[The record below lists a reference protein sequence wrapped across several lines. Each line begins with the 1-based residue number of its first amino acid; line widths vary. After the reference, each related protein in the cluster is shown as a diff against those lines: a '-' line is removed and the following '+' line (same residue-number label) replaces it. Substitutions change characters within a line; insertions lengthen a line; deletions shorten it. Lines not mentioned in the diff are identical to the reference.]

1 MTIMDLETLREAQS
15 RERQAKGLRE
25 LTDSFYRDAASYIQG
40 LKEERRELDDP
51 YGEEAQQLNDALQSA
66 RQVAE
71 SIYERRVSK
80 VVKLAALSANGV
92 DIDEAGMTSEER
104 RMYDNI
110 VDEIQRN
117 HELVVGE
124 VLGTSMDTE
133 DAAETEPND
142 DTPEATGDEEGGDD
156 GPGDDYT
163 TVRVTESL
171 PDFVGVDGH
180 EYSLEEEDVAVIPE
194 ENARVLCEKDAAVE
208 IERSG

>member
-1 MTIMDLETLREAQS
+1 MKYMDLEALREAQS

-25 LTDSFYRDAASYIQG
+25 LSDSFYRDAARYIQG
-40 LKEERRELDDP
+40 LREERDGVDDP

-92 DIDEAGMTSEER
+92 DVEEAGMTREER

-110 VDEIQRN
+110 VEEIQRN

-124 VLGTSMDTE
+124 VLGTENGSADDETPADSEPVTE
-133 DAAETEPND
+133 SDPGS
-142 DTPEATGDEEGGDD
+142 EAGDED
-156 GPGDDYT
+156 DDYT

-171 PDFVGVDGH
+171 PEFVGVDGR

-194 ENARVLCEKDAAVE
+194 ENAQVLVEKDAAVE
-208 IERSG
+208 IDP